1 MTSPRALALVESPAQ
16 LLNVMELAQFESG
29 PAEVPIAVL
38 APTAGPTRTQLRS
51 MVQLARETG
60 HTVSWHEPRLGGA
73 AVARTVRALSTEL
86 GGVEQLI
93 VGDPFSGVIQVI
105 ISVSRAAEVTVVDDG
120 TATLEFVRQWT
131 AGEHLSRWHQR
142 ATPSQR
148 RHIAT
153 LARDQI
159 AGSARRRLSPAFGS
173 RLRLF
178 SCLSVSLPG
187 VLVLPNRFAWTR
199 ESFGPPRTKN
209 AADLIGTSLVE
220 TGVVRAEQYLAGVES
235 LIGRHGVDRYFA
247 HRKEAGWKLD
257 LIARMGVEVVR
268 PLLPLEI
275 VARRGPVGRR
285 MLSFPST
292 VVHTLPLVLAGSGV
306 ELEVCAIPDD
316 WYSADVTS
324 RADAFLTEVAGSARQ
339 HFGLAAVAC

>member
-1 MTSPRALALVESPAQ
+1 MTTDRTLALVESPAQ
-16 LLNVMELAQFESG
+16 LLNVLELAHREDA
-29 PAEVPIAVL
+29 PADVPIAVL
-38 APTAGPTRTQLRS
+38 APSAGPTRTQLRS
-51 MVQLARETG
+51 MVQLAREAG
-60 HTVSWHEPRLGGA
+60 HAVSWHEPRLGGA
-73 AVARTVRALSTEL
+73 AVARTVRALSSEL
-86 GGVEQLI
+86 NGVEQLI

-105 ISVSRAAEVTVVDDG
+105 VTVSRASEVTIVDDG
-120 TATLEFVRQWT
+120 TATLEFVRQWV

-142 ATPSQR
+142 ATPNQR

-159 AGSARRRLSPAFGS
+159 AGSARRRLSPALGC

-178 SCLSVSLPG
+178 SCLSVNLPG
-187 VLVLPNRFAWTR
+187 VVVVPNQFTWTR
-199 ESFGPPRTKN
+199 ASFGPPQIK
-209 AADLIGTSLVE
+209 ASADLVGTSLVE
-220 TGVVRAEQYLAGVES
+220 TGVVRAEHYLAGVES
-235 LIGRHGVDRYFA
+235 LVAGNGVDRYFA

-316 WYSADVTS
+316 WYCADVTP
-324 RADAFLTEVAGSARQ
+324 RADAFLHEVTDTARQ
-339 HFGLAAVAC
+339 NFGLAAVAC